1 MSIKLKINFIFS
13 TLIALIGSF
22 IIIILASELLKIIPQ
37 GIEKYLTGFAF
48 VTAPFVAIAA
58 LINITT
64 INLGKSNNRNFPL
77 EKKLTIVNLLGLLPL
92 GLFILMI
99 SILGF

>member
-1 MSIKLKINFIFS
+1 MSIKLKINFILS
-13 TLIALIGSF
+13 TLIALIGSS
-22 IIIILASELLKIIPQ
+22 IIIILASELFKIIPQ

-48 VTAPFVAIAA
+48 VTSPFLAITA
-58 LINITT
+58 LVNITT
-64 INLGKSNNRNFPL
+64 INIGKSTNRNFPL